1 MKVFMIFVFWANQAT
16 KNRVFLILVKKECF
30 LDQKKEVFKNSNQWK
45 FFNGVSPWFL
55 SNNRTFYHVCFLGK
69 WRKKRSF
76 FDILNKIE
84 GFLGQKNGV
93 LEKSKKSEFFKGVR
107 PRFLWKNWTFY
118 HLCFLGKS
126 SHKKSFFLN
135 SA

>member
-1 MKVFMIFVFWANQAT
+1 MIFVFWANQAT

-30 LDQKKEVFKNSNQWK
+30 LDQKKEVSKNSNQWK

-55 SNNRTFYHVCFLGK
+55 SNNRTFYHVRFLGK
-69 WRKKRSF
+69 RRKKRSF

-93 LEKSKKSEFFKGVR
+93 LEKSKKSEFFKGFCEKIELFIIFV
-107 PRFLWKNWTFY
+107 FWANQATKN
-118 HLCFLGKS
+118 H
-126 SHKKSFFLN
+126 FF
-135 SA
+135 